1 MNKTTETVIQTTNE
15 MIQNLFIE
23 TSWSRNMRSLLCN
36 SMVTGEDSPEAWG
49 WIFSMIPKEISGTD
63 EQVSIEEKAIYLA
76 LCLYAATAG
85 DRTADCT
92 MVEAMKYLD
101 MDRIQL
107 TQIEL
112 SENLDDMRIPLYMLG
127 QRIVSKGRAFN
138 YAKLAGDLYLFQMD
152 KMKVIRKWE
161 REFI

>member
-1 MNKTTETVIQTTNE
+1 MNKTTEAVIQTTNE

-101 MDRIQL
+101 MDRTICGARF
-107 TQIEL
+107 IC
-112 SENLDDMRIPLYMLG
+112 LDS
-127 QRIVSKGRAFN
+127 VS
-138 YAKLAGDLYLFQMD
+138 FQKEGHSTMPSSPEIFIFSRW
-152 KMKVIRKWE
+152 IR
-161 REFI
+161 